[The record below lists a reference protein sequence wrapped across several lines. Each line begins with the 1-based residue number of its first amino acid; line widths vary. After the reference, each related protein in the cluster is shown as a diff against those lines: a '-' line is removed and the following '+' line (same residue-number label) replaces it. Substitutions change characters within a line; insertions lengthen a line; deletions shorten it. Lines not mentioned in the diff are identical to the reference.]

1 MLRWGLA
8 ALGACVAAA
17 TTAGCSAPS
26 VAKYQYCLMT
36 NDGERDC
43 RYASL
48 EQCEVSRAGVGGS
61 CDPSP
66 YYTGG
71 SAPRG
76 PQAAQGVPPPPVGGV
91 PPPRSAR

>member
-1 MLRWGLA
+1 MWRWGLA
-8 ALGACVAAA
+8 ALGTCVAAA
-17 TTAGCSAPS
+17 ATAGCSAPS

-43 RYASL
+43 RYTSR

-66 YYTGG
+66 YYTGP
-71 SAPRG
+71 APQG

-91 PPPRSAR
+91 PARSAR

>member
-1 MLRWGLA
+1 MAGSATMWRWGLA
-8 ALGACVAAA
+8 ALGAGVLSVS
-17 TTAGCSAPS
+17 AGCSAPS

-36 NDGERDC
+36 MDGERDC

-66 YYTGG
+66 YYQGPAPQGG
-71 SAPRG
+71 
-76 PQAAQGVPPPPVGGV
+76 QGVPPPP
-91 PPPRSAR
+91 RSSR